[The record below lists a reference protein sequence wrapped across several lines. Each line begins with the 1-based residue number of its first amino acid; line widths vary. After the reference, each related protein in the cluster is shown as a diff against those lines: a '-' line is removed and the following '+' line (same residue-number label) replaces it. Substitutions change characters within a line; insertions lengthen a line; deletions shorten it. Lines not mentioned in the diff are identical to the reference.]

1 MTIRID
7 DIVPLSIARA
17 RFSELADDAR
27 DGGEKIITKN
37 GAAYVALIDARR
49 LDHYHRLERERAECA
64 CAALL
69 HGGGDDGRDSD
80 DGGNGGDAAGD
91 AARGG
96 GRDSP
101 DGRGAAIA
109 AGRETGAANAT
120 DATDATGAPGTMG
133 AMAAP
138 CDSDGADALA
148 PDALAP
154 DALAPDAPSA
164 ERRAGPD

>member
-80 DGGNGGDAAGD
+80 DRGNGGDAAGD
-91 AARGG
+91 AARSG

-120 DATDATGAPGTMG
+120 GATGATGAPGTMG

>member
-49 LDHYHRLERERAECA
+49 LDHYHRLERERAECV

-69 HGGGDDGRDSD
+69 HGGGD

-120 DATDATGAPGTMG
+120 DATGAPGTMG

-154 DALAPDAPSA
+154 DAPSA

>member
-49 LDHYHRLERERAECA
+49 LDHYHRLERERAECV

-69 HGGGDDGRDSD
+69 HGGGD

-91 AARGG
+91 AARSG

-120 DATDATGAPGTMG
+120 DAPGTMG

-154 DALAPDAPSA
+154 DAPSA

>member
-49 LDHYHRLERERAECA
+49 LDHYHRLERERAECV

-69 HGGGDDGRDSD
+69 HGGGGDGRDSD
-80 DGGNGGDAAGD
+80 DRGNGGDAAGD

-96 GRDSP
+96 GRNSP

-109 AGRETGAANAT
+109 AGRETGAAN
-120 DATDATGAPGTMG
+120 ATGAPGTMG

-148 PDALAP
+148 PDA
-154 DALAPDAPSA
+154 PSA

>member
-69 HGGGDDGRDSD
+69 HGGGDDG
-80 DGGNGGDAAGD
+80 GNGGDAAGD

-120 DATDATGAPGTMG
+120 DATCAPGTMG

-148 PDALAP
+148 PDA
-154 DALAPDAPSA
+154 PSA

>member
-27 DGGEKIITKN
+27 NGGEKIITKN

-69 HGGGDDGRDSD
+69 HGGGDDR
-80 DGGNGGDAAGD
+80 GNGGDAAGD

-120 DATDATGAPGTMG
+120 GAPGTMG

-148 PDALAP
+148 PDA
-154 DALAPDAPSA
+154 PSA

>member
-7 DIVPLSIARA
+7 DIVSLSIARA

-80 DGGNGGDAAGD
+80 DRGNGGDAAGD
-91 AARGG
+91 AARSG

-109 AGRETGAANAT
+109 AGRETGAAN
-120 DATDATGAPGTMG
+120 ATDATGAPGTMG

>member
-69 HGGGDDGRDSD
+69 HGGGGDGRDSD
-80 DGGNGGDAAGD
+80 DRGNGGDAAGD

-101 DGRGAAIA
+101 GRPW
-109 AGRETGAANAT
+109 RR
-120 DATDATGAPGTMG
+120 DR
-133 AMAAP
+133 
-138 CDSDGADALA
+138 
-148 PDALAP
+148 
-154 DALAPDAPSA
+154 
-164 ERRAGPD
+164 RRAGDGCGECNGCNGCAGDDGRDGCTVR

>member
-80 DGGNGGDAAGD
+80 DRGNGGDAAGD
-91 AARGG
+91 AARSG

-109 AGRETGAANAT
+109 AGRETGAAN
-120 DATDATGAPGTMG
+120 ATGAPGTMG

-154 DALAPDAPSA
+154 DAPSA

>member
-69 HGGGDDGRDSD
+69 HGGGDGRDSD
-80 DGGNGGDAAGD
+80 DRGNGGDAAGD
-91 AARGG
+91 AARSG

-109 AGRETGAANAT
+109 AGRATGAAN
-120 DATDATGAPGTMG
+120 ATDATGAPGTMG

-148 PDALAP
+148 PDA
-154 DALAPDAPSA
+154 PSA

>member
-80 DGGNGGDAAGD
+80 DRGNGGDAAGD
-91 AARGG
+91 AARSG

-109 AGRETGAANAT
+109 AGRETGAA
-120 DATDATGAPGTMG
+120 DATGAPGTMG

-154 DALAPDAPSA
+154 DAPSA

>member
-69 HGGGDDGRDSD
+69 HGGGDDR
-80 DGGNGGDAAGD
+80 GNGGDAAGD

-120 DATDATGAPGTMG
+120 DATGAPGTMG

-138 CDSDGADALA
+138 VSYTHL
-148 PDALAP
+148 
-154 DALAPDAPSA
+154 
-164 ERRAGPD
+164 